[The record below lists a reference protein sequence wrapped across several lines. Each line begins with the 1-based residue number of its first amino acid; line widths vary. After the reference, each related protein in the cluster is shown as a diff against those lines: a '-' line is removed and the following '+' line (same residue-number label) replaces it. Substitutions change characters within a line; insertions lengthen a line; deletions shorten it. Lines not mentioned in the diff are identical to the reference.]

1 VVTNILEEPFRRKW
15 NWDVVE
21 LIFIY
26 IKVYNS
32 VISLHA
38 NLFNPNMRLSLE

>member
-1 VVTNILEEPFRRKW
+1 MLEEPFRSKW

-32 VISLHA
+32 AISLYA